1 MGIIVKS
8 ATDKQKYK
16 KNHINVGTNPRCDF
30 FIDNIEY
37 EVIFSLKCN
46 DENNTCVIT
55 NNFKNPN
62 ILYKGEVLQKVLLDE
77 GSCKITFKNSEAFI
91 EIQIDNSLNEDGAA
105 NISKVEL
112 AQTDLKLLYGEDE
125 LSEVKIKIEQIRQPI
140 EKARVAIIKQIA
152 YPISELKSKIKT
164 NWRTSLILH
173 IAMYISTL
181 LSSFALAN
189 YMMGLTVQEAAKHIY
204 FSTNIQAWIAYSFI
218 VLAICLMLKQGV
230 YIFYNEKLTK
240 MSSPATSIAK
250 HFMLWIS
257 SIFILGI
264 YTVNLAYYSALSE
277 FMAFATFIT
286 LFFTGVMSALAI
298 ACGYYK
304 ANSQSFGVM
313 LNQYE
318 FREDFETILK
328 NYRLWIER
336 YINSLSATKINSIK
350 DRMFMLQLKSA
361 GEILIGIL
369 TAPFLAYGVSNTL
382 AMCFPEAA
390 GWIRISG
397 LRFSPIFLVLA
408 TFLIIFAFFAFVN
421 AFTAERKIQAS
432 QVIKQDGFSDYR
444 HHGISIY
451 GLEGTKKLESDKKL
465 FLTIACSIVFIEFMM
480 NVSYFMTEIGGEI
493 KGVFMSFIAAL
504 VPTALLIAET
514 MMLSATKF
522 EIHSCD
528 ELISKLDNI

>member
-1 MGIIVKS
+1 MSIIVKS

-16 KNHINVGTNPRCDF
+16 KNLVNIGTNPRCDF
-30 FIDNIEY
+30 FIDNITY
-37 EVIFSLKCN
+37 EIIFSVRYN
-46 DENNTCVIT
+46 SDNNTCVIT

-62 ILYKGEVLQKVLLDE
+62 ILYKGEVLQKMLLDE
-77 GSCKITFKNSEAFI
+77 GFCRITFKNSEEFVEIHI
-91 EIQIDNSLNEDGAA
+91 ENSAKQEGASA
-105 NISKVEL
+105 LSKVEL
-112 AQTDLKLLYGEDE
+112 AETDLKSLYGEDE
-125 LSEVKIKIEQIRQPI
+125 LSEVKVKLEQTRQHIEQ
-140 EKARVAIIKQIA
+140 ARVAIIKQIA
-152 YPISELKSKIKT
+152 YPIAELKSKIKT

-173 IAMYISTL
+173 AAMFISAI
-181 LSSFALAN
+181 LSSFALGN
-189 YMMGLTVQEAAKHIY
+189 YLMGLTVQEAARHIY
-204 FSTNIQAWIAYSFI
+204 FSTNIQAWAAYSFI
-218 VLAICLMLKQGV
+218 VLAVCLMLKQGV

-240 MSSPATSIAK
+240 NISPAATIAK

-257 SIFILGI
+257 SIFIIGI

-277 FMAFATFIT
+277 FLAFAIFIT
-286 LFFTGVMSALAI
+286 VFFTGIMSALAVT
-298 ACGYYK
+298 CGYYK
-304 ANSQSFGVM
+304 ANSQSYGIM
-313 LNQYE
+313 LHKYE
-318 FREDFETILK
+318 FREDFETVLK

-336 YINSLSATKINSIK
+336 YINSLSSAKINSIK

-421 AFTAERKIQAS
+421 AFTADRKIQAS

-451 GLEGTKKLESDKKL
+451 GLE
-465 FLTIACSIVFIEFMM
+465 
-480 NVSYFMTEIGGEI
+480 EIGRAH
-493 KGVFMSFIAAL
+493 V
-504 VPTALLIAET
+504 
-514 MMLSATKF
+514 
-522 EIHSCD
+522 
-528 ELISKLDNI
+528 